1 MQIPFRRPFFPASGP
16 SVFPGS
22 CRERRGCR
30 QDLQPSSA
38 TIENK
43 YLTRQPSQK
52 QDGKRSAQNTKR
64 HAPGHEPA
72 GNPVPDRSGTGF
84 PIGREQDS
92 QSAGSRIPDRLGA
105 GFPAAGN
112 KIRCRMAQLLPAGC
126 GMHLTGEA
134 HPHALRER
142 AVRKVHCLMP
152 MASRMPCISLLMPST
167 WSITPSF
174 APRTM

>member
-1 MQIPFRRPFFPASGP
+1 MNLSDGSFPQRVRMRLTGQVHAA
-16 SVFPGS
+16 S
-22 CRERRGCR
+22 CRQELSHPTAYFVPGRRESCS
-30 QDLQPSSA
+30 QPV
-38 TIENK
+38 
-43 YLTRQPSQK
+43 
-52 QDGKRSAQNTKR
+52 
-64 HAPGHEPA
+64 
-72 GNPVPDRSGTGF
+72 GNPAPDRLGILF
-84 PIGREQDS
+84 PTGREQDS
-92 QSAGSRIPDRLGA
+92 QSVGSRIPDRLGT

-142 AVRKVHCLMP
+142 AVRQVHCLMP
-152 MASRMPCISLLMPST
+152 MASRIPCISLPMPST

>member
-64 HAPGHEPA
+64 HAPGHKPA

-92 QSAGSRIPDRLGA
+92 RPAGNRIPGGREQNTLSDVFSR
-105 GFPAAGN
+105 N
-112 KIRCRMAQLLPAGC
+112 RMAQLLPAGC

-142 AVRKVHCLMP
+142 AVRQVHCLMP
-152 MASRMPCISLLMPST
+152 MASRIPCISLPMPST

>member
-72 GNPVPDRSGTGF
+72 GNPAPDRSGTGF

-92 QSAGSRIPDRLGA
+92 RPAGNRIPDGREQNTLSD
-105 GFPAAGN
+105 GFSRN
-112 KIRCRMAQLLPAGC
+112 RMAQLLPAGC

-142 AVRKVHCLMP
+142 AVRQVHCLMP
-152 MASRMPCISLLMPST
+152 IASRIPCISLPMPST